1 MPCRGAA
8 ALRPYLPS
16 IRIAARA
23 PLLQEQGTSSGP
35 DFHELVL
42 DKLKA

>member
-8 ALRPYLPS
+8 PLRPRLQA

-23 PLLQEQGTSSGP
+23 PLLQEQRTRSGP
-35 DFHELVL
+35 DFHEFVL
-42 DKLKA
+42 DELKA